1 MKPTDQ
7 HQLYEKARKRTKKK
21 RGLYYHFVLFLIGS
35 VFFVILNKFLN
46 IVPEHDWFVWAI
58 FGWLF
63 FLIIHTL
70 RVFVFKPFF
79 GEEWERTETEKLL
92 AKHDIKAEKLEKK
105 LEKKG
110 ILSKPSKSEQI
121 EENI

>member
-7 HQLYEKARKRTKKK
+7 HQLYEAARKKTKQKK
-21 RGLYYHFVLFLIGS
+21 HLYFHLVLFLIGS
-35 VFFVILNKFLN
+35 IFFIVLNKFLN

-58 FGWLF
+58 FIWLF

-70 RVFVFKPFF
+70 RVFIFNPFF
-79 GEEWERTETEKLL
+79 GEEWERKETDKLL
-92 AKHDIKAEKLEKK
+92 AKHELKVEELENK

-110 ILSKPSKSEQI
+110 FFSKQAQI
-121 EENI
+121 EKTEE